1 MNGEKQEVMGIVSGT
16 VEGDTFYIFDAFYLP
31 VEGTETRVEAGQEA
45 DLYRIRCV
53 ELLEKVH
60 FLFTHICVYSFVMY
74 LCYFY
79 FYFYFF
85 PPRFFYLIT
94 IIFQIKKLTQE
105 LIKIFIFTSKEIPL
119 KRGT

>member
-1 MNGEKQEVMGIVSGT
+1 MKGEKQEVMGIVSGT

-60 FLFTHICVYSFVMY
+60 FLSTHICVYSFVMY

-79 FYFYFF
+79 FYFS
-85 PPRFFYLIT
+85 PCFFYLIT

-105 LIKIFIFTSKEIPL
+105 LIRIFILTSKELPL
-119 KRGT
+119 KRET